1 MTKYKIVGL
10 IRKTG
15 KVAYEKECPSLRSLH
30 ASLEWAFRKGAD
42 TILITASE
50 ETGGD

>member
-1 MTKYKIVGL
+1 MKKFKILGIV
-10 IRKTG
+10 RRTA

-30 ASLEWAFRKGAD
+30 ASLDWAFRKGAD
-42 TILITASE
+42 TILIVVSE